1 MNNEN
6 NNDIIFDTNN
16 KPLDNSTIDY
26 NKLYN
31 IEVNPQPQ
39 PQVQVQTQ
47 NVPQQINPQIQA
59 QPQPVQQQV
68 NPQIQTVQNQNN
80 VQPINQTTIPIDDQ
94 IINPVVTPLEQ
105 DNVNEDSEPEKRKS
119 FIFVI
124 VVALIIIIA
133 IMFLF
138 PILFKKGF

>member
-16 KPLDNSTIDY
+16 KPLDNSTVDY

-31 IEVNPQPQ
+31 VEVNQQPQ
-39 PQVQVQTQ
+39 QTQVQNQ
-47 NVPQQINPQIQA
+47 NIQQQINPQVQQQYV
-59 QPQPVQQQV
+59 QPQINSQGQPVQ
-68 NPQIQTVQNQNN
+68 NNIQSTNINSTTVP
-80 VQPINQTTIPIDDQ
+80 VEDQ

-105 DNVNEDSEPEKRKS
+105 DNINEDNEPEKKKS
-119 FIFVI
+119 FIFAIVI
-124 VVALIIIIA
+124 ALIIIIA
-133 IMFLF
+133 VMFLF

>member
-16 KPLDNSTIDY
+16 KPLDNSTVDY

-31 IEVNPQPQ
+31 VEVNQQ
-39 PQVQVQTQ
+39 QTQVQNQ
-47 NVPQQINPQIQA
+47 NIQQQINPQV
-59 QPQPVQQQV
+59 QPQYVQPQINSQGQPVQ
-68 NPQIQTVQNQNN
+68 NNIQSTNINSTTVP
-80 VQPINQTTIPIDDQ
+80 VEDQ

-105 DNVNEDSEPEKRKS
+105 DNINEDNEPEKKKS
-119 FIFVI
+119 FIFAIVI
-124 VVALIIIIA
+124 ALIIIIA
-133 IMFLF
+133 VMFLF

>member
-16 KPLDNSTIDY
+16 KPLDNSTVDY

-31 IEVNPQPQ
+31 VEVNQQ
-39 PQVQVQTQ
+39 QQQQQQTQVQNQ
-47 NVPQQINPQIQA
+47 NIQQQINPQV
-59 QPQPVQQQV
+59 QPQYVQPQINFQGQPVQ
-68 NPQIQTVQNQNN
+68 NNIQSTNTYSSIVP
-80 VQPINQTTIPIDDQ
+80 VEDQ

-105 DNVNEDSEPEKRKS
+105 DNINEDNEPEKKKS
-119 FIFVI
+119 FIFAIVI
-124 VVALIIIIA
+124 ALIIIIA
-133 IMFLF
+133 VMFLF

>member
-16 KPLDNSTIDY
+16 KPLDNSTVDY

-31 IEVNPQPQ
+31 VEVNQQPQ
-39 PQVQVQTQ
+39 QTQVQNQ
-47 NVPQQINPQIQA
+47 NIQQQINPQV
-59 QPQPVQQQV
+59 QPQYVQSQINSQGHPVQ
-68 NPQIQTVQNQNN
+68 NNIQSTNINSTTVP
-80 VQPINQTTIPIDDQ
+80 VEDQ

-105 DNVNEDSEPEKRKS
+105 DNINEDNEPEKKKS
-119 FIFVI
+119 FIFAIVI
-124 VVALIIIIA
+124 ALIIIIA
-133 IMFLF
+133 VMFLF

>member
-16 KPLDNSTIDY
+16 KPLDNSTVDY

-31 IEVNPQPQ
+31 VEVNQQ
-39 PQVQVQTQ
+39 QTQVQNQ
-47 NVPQQINPQIQA
+47 NIQQQINPQV
-59 QPQPVQQQV
+59 QPQYVQPQINSQGQPVQ
-68 NPQIQTVQNQNN
+68 NNIQSTNTNS
-80 VQPINQTTIPIDDQ
+80 TIVPVEDQ

-105 DNVNEDSEPEKRKS
+105 DNINEDNEPEKKKS
-119 FIFVI
+119 FIFAIVI
-124 VVALIIIIA
+124 ALIIIIA
-133 IMFLF
+133 VMFLF

>member
-16 KPLDNSTIDY
+16 KPLDNSTVDY

-31 IEVNPQPQ
+31 VDVNQQPQ
-39 PQVQVQTQ
+39 QAQVQNQ
-47 NVPQQINPQIQA
+47 NIQQQINPQVHPQYVHPQINSQG
-59 QPQPVQQQV
+59 QPVQ
-68 NPQIQTVQNQNN
+68 NNIQSTNINSTTVP
-80 VQPINQTTIPIDDQ
+80 VEDQ

-105 DNVNEDSEPEKRKS
+105 DNINEDNEPEKKKS
-119 FIFVI
+119 FIFAIVI
-124 VVALIIIIA
+124 ALIIIIA
-133 IMFLF
+133 VIFLF